1 MVLHRLSDAQSVR
14 GIFMATVPVT
24 VERYTAPENDA
35 DYIDMGTAVKMGFGS
50 PNTLNRWVKQGCV
63 RNFKEGQRR
72 LLNVA
77 DLVQR
82 ARERDVIDVNVAY
95 DDLLFRLTS
104 FAPVFSDEQKQ
115 RLAALLSA

>member
-1 MVLHRLSDAQSVR
+1 
-14 GIFMATVPVT
+14 MATVPVT

-50 PNTLNRWVKQGCV
+50 PNTLNRWVKQGSV

>member
-1 MVLHRLSDAQSVR
+1 
-14 GIFMATVPVT
+14 MATVPAT
-24 VERYTAPENDA
+24 VERYVAPANDA
-35 DYIDMGTAVKMGFGS
+35 DYIDTATAIRMGFGS
-50 PNTLNRWVKQGCV
+50 QNTLNRWVKQGCV
-63 RNFKEGQRR
+63 RNFKEGKRR
-72 LLNVA
+72 MLNVA